1 MLLSVVVL
9 TAAAAA
15 AAVSEAQ
22 YDDFTPAPDY
32 DGDYNATFDYSFY
45 SNTSSD
51 DLDLFSNRFFEG
63 DEDEEDTGGPET
75 TPTQRPVEGV
85 TVATTRPTTEQSRVG
100 VRSAASLPVSSLM
113 IKYELF
119 SHFFVLSPTNCKNN
133 EVHLNL
139 LSEYVEP
146 KIGIS

>member
-1 MLLSVVVL
+1 MSCLLSMLLSVVVL

-100 VRSAASLPVSSLM
+100 VRSAASLPVSS
-113 IKYELF
+113 ELWILIWTLTTLILI
-119 SHFFVLSPTNCKNN
+119 SHRLQQHT
-133 EVHLNL
+133 L
-139 LSEYVEP
+139 
-146 KIGIS
+146 